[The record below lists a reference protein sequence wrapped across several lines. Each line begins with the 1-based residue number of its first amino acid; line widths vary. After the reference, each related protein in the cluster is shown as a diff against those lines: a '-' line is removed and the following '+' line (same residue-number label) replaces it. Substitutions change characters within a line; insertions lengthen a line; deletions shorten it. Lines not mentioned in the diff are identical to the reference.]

1 MKSSIECWQ
10 ALDQC
15 PEGPADGDVFLLCK
29 QFMHST
35 SLSQK
40 PVLLMPVSR
49 LSRVHPAGPT
59 QVVARNDLGDRTI
72 REFRKTALAVS
83 EAPWGMVRARAYL
96 EHLCQENESQRLPCP
111 PPLVFINTTAEE
123 LVQLIDQR
131 EQQGLPVEL
140 TDFAPGTPRRVVVT
154 DAAPKDPPGRGR
166 GRGHGRARGRARGR
180 GRGRGRHSAS
190 DGAEGDN
197 GEDGDGGGH
206 GGGQGG
212 RGDDQDDA
220 DGDHEDGDSGP
231 PSPGMPGPAV
241 PAHRAKRKRPPT
253 PEPKF
258 KFVELLC

>member
-1 MKSSIECWQ
+1 
-10 ALDQC
+10 
-15 PEGPADGDVFLLCK
+15 
-29 QFMHST
+29 
-35 SLSQK
+35 
-40 PVLLMPVSR
+40 MPVSR

-59 QVVARNDLGDRTI
+59 QVVARNDLGDRAI